1 MTKKSAARITRAAA
15 SNVASFP
22 GSATRERRGSVF
34 VVPGPAEW
42 MPGRIQQNAD
52 VIVRSE
58 LGDPRAQGHGVGDGR
73 AEIGHLDVEVHH
85 RALLA
90 RCCRPDQ
97 RHVVLGAMEDHVRES

>member
-1 MTKKSAARITRAAA
+1 
-15 SNVASFP
+15 
-22 GSATRERRGSVF
+22 

-42 MPGRIQQNAD
+42 MPVRIQQNAD

-73 AEIGHLDVEVHH
+73 AEIGHLDVEVHR